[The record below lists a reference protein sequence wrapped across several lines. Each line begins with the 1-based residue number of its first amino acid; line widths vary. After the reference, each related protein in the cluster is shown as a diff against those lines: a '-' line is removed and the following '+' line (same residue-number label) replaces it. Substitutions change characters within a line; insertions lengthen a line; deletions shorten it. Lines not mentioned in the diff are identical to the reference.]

1 MANGK
6 QELTTAQMADYIHQ
20 AVEIEKDIYTLS
32 QMEEQFKKES
42 EELRASE
49 KIVDPPRLR
58 KFVEEP
64 YVRKSFIKNFF
75 KTIWADGEGLFF
87 IIPIIALIFIIP
99 FTIIN
104 SLVMAILQMEFS
116 SSWKI
121 SSAILIVVV
130 ILIIIISTYIERRN
144 IKINRKEN
152 EDEKNKV
159 ERENSEKMN
168 QYYKEKS
175 IAEEKFQLA
184 CLKADTF
191 EKQIELI
198 RQHREKLESLRSQLY
213 SSDIIPVD
221 YRTIDCVYCLEYIF
235 KNHLADTMREAILQY
250 EDRVFKGQIV
260 KGMSTIIS
268 QLQSLR
274 GQMAYIANDI
284 HTINMNVKTMSQN
297 ILELVDIQCKT
308 QSTFD
313 NILGESKA
321 TRYAVEAVQK
331 HNDEIRRYL

>member
-6 QELTTAQMADYIHQ
+6 RELTTAQMADYIHQ

-32 QMEEQFKKES
+32 QMEEQFEKES